1 MISDKERRKVAAN
14 LRDSAGNGEVLRDVF
29 LEEIL
34 AGDTGLWFA
43 EDIEIDTLLYHLAD
57 LIEPSEPKV
66 KCVAEVKVD
75 GERLEQLVHDAVVE
89 LTGIDC
95 DALLALADELEAQ
108 QANKGLRQIGPYMQP
123 GEAALRISEA
133 LGVQDA

>member
-14 LRDSAGNGEVLRDVF
+14 LRDSAGNGEVLRDAF

-57 LIEPSEPKV
+57 LIEPSDV
-66 KCVAEVKVD
+66 KC
-75 GERLEQLVHDAVVE
+75 RC
-89 LTGIDC
+89 IDC
-95 DALLALADELEAQ
+95 EYGMVPNCYGVYCRCLARYMEPDGFCSLAKRRAD
-108 QANKGLRQIGPYMQP
+108 R
-123 GEAALRISEA
+123 
-133 LGVQDA
+133 